1 MTGNSRTSKAVRT
14 EANALPAAV
23 QDTAVR
29 RARLFAVWQFEV
41 RAQLREP
48 LTVLY
53 LLVFGLLS
61 FGYAASDVVEL
72 VSSRGAV
79 PRTASW
85 ALMLAFGGLTAF
97 GQVITTMIATTALL
111 RDEAQRTREFVATS
125 GLGARTW
132 FVARVLAALCIMVL
146 VYAAM
151 PLGIVVGAFVSGG
164 ATNGGLQTLLSAI
177 TASLRAFVVIT
188 LPTMVVV
195 TLLLATAAAYTRRV
209 LGVLAAALV
218 LVGLWQ
224 LALALV
230 AQPHMA
236 HVGAMLDPFGNA
248 PVLAITTSW
257 SEAERATRLVP
268 LAGLLLLNRL
278 LWVGIAL
285 ALTVALLMTRSTQL
299 LGSGPSPA
307 KTLAVYR
314 VGHALSR
321 ARSATA
327 SLRAF
332 TSAWMCLD
340 GGWRVVSAL
349 AVVNAVA
356 NAATRPIVHDAVATP
371 TSAAVLLLVSTHARL
386 FFILLATVYAGE
398 LVWRERDVRVD
409 QLLGSLPVSRRALVL
424 GRISGLLAAQW
435 QVVGPLTASGLL
447 LAVVRATPAAG
458 TLCSILSPWT
468 AWTVFVLWLPFV
480 HLTLLS
486 LAVHVLLDH
495 KVLAHLL
502 LIGGWVL
509 AVSIDQSFAAPWWVR
524 FAESAPLMREDVVN
538 WGVLAQ
544 RGAYWS
550 AVSAACGLLC
560 WWRWPVGATAA
571 TSVPR
576 TSLTSR

>member
-1 MTGNSRTSKAVRT
+1 MTGNSRSSKPVRT
-14 EANALPAAV
+14 ESNALPAAV
-23 QDTAVR
+23 QDTAVQ
-29 RARLFAVWQFEV
+29 RARLFAVWQFEI

-97 GQVITTMIATTALL
+97 GQVITTMIATTAML
-111 RDEAQRTREFVATS
+111 RDEAQRTRELVATS

-132 FVARVLAALCIMVL
+132 FVARVFAALCVMVL

-151 PLGIVVGAFVSGG
+151 PLGIVLGTAVSIG
-164 ATNGGLQTLLSAI
+164 ATTGSTQMLQGAI
-177 TASLRAFVVIT
+177 TASLRAFAVIT

-209 LGVLAAALV
+209 LGVLAAALA

-230 AQPHMA
+230 AQPNTA
-236 HVGAMLDPFGNA
+236 YVGALLDPFGNA
-248 PVLAITTSW
+248 PVLAISTSW
-257 SEAERATRLVP
+257 SDAERATRLVP
-268 LAGLLLLNRL
+268 IAGLLLLNRV
-278 LWVGIAL
+278 LWVTIAL
-285 ALTVALLMTRSTQL
+285 ALSGALLKTRSAQL
-299 LGSGPSPA
+299 LGSGPAATRTP
-307 KTLAVYR
+307 AVYR

-332 TSAWMCLD
+332 TSAWMRLD

-356 NAATRPIVHDAVATP
+356 NAATRPAVHDAVATP
-371 TSAAVLLLVSTHARL
+371 TSAVVLLLVSTHARL
-386 FFILLATVYAGE
+386 FLILLATVYAGE

-409 QLLGSLPVSRRALVL
+409 QLMGSLPVSRRALVL
-424 GRISGLLAAQW
+424 GRISGLLTAQW
-435 QVVGPLTASGLL
+435 QVVGPLAVCGLL
-447 LAVVRATPAAG
+447 LAVVRATPDAG
-458 TLCSILSPWT
+458 TLWSILSQWT
-468 AWTVFVLWLPFV
+468 AWTVCVLWLPFV
-480 HLTLLS
+480 HLTMLS

-509 AVSIDQSFAAPWWVR
+509 AVSIDQSFATPWWVR
-524 FAESAPLMREDVVN
+524 FAESAPLMLGDAVR
-538 WGVLAQ
+538 WGALAQ

-550 AVSAACGLLC
+550 AVSAACVLLC
-560 WWRWPVGATAA
+560 WWRWPVRATAA
-571 TSVPR
+571 TSVAR